1 VVFDEED
8 SAMQIDQEEVLPS
21 AKLTAQIKFDGF
33 LETNLVV
40 CEESSEPSHQEMK
53 PAKHVKFDGSSDV
66 AAEWETAT
74 NFGKRQIV
82 EDQLPARQPKKARHR
97 KRKGDELQ
105 N

>member
-21 AKLTAQIKFDGF
+21 AKLTAHIRFDGSF
-33 LETNLVV
+33 ETDLVA

-66 AAEWETAT
+66 EAESE
-74 NFGKRQIV
+74 NFGKRQMV